1 MAIRDMFDR
10 EIQQG
15 DVIIITTPKVHTL
28 QVLNIEEPSSLV
40 PQGQMPMGK
49 MTLSITFDQPIP
61 NPQRSANLRFSDI
74 CIVKKFVEFE
84 APEGTSKQ

>member
-1 MAIRDMFDR
+1 MAIRDMFNR

-49 MTLSITFDQPIP
+49 MTLSITFDQPVP
-61 NPQRSANLRFSDI
+61 NPRRTANIRFDDI
-74 CIVKKFVEFE
+74 IIVQKFTEIE
-84 APEGTSKQ
+84 PPEGTTKQ